1 MKKQIVHIGSL
12 LFFACMLMLCLP
24 SCNKDLDLPPIG
36 GSKKI
41 TLLGEFV
48 AGDSLFLRA
57 GQSISL
63 SSSSALRF
71 QLLQNLLIEIKDSN
85 GKAIPLVGYT
95 DSFSQR
101 IYTLP
106 FSNSSIAVAGQR
118 YNVMALHS
126 ILGTATAVVD
136 MPQQIKAAVT
146 DTASVKYGQDST
158 LRVKV
163 KINDPS
169 STTDYYVI
177 EALKQKATATPY
189 FLYNGSWVKISDA
202 REAYESLRSSGNV
215 TTKVDTVYYKDYV
228 RQAIYTADA
237 YSENIYDVGAFT
249 RSKRVLL
256 KDLRL
261 NGNNYETTVFIVKAL
276 ENQFAPDS
284 SLGKIIVY
292 VKSVSKDYFD
302 FLKAYE
308 TYDPSAGYNSFQ
320 QPVKIQGN
328 VSNGMG
334 VVGGVSQIT
343 YSYLT
348 GPWGFLLE

>member
-1 MKKQIVHIGSL
+1 MKKSILHITFVVGIIFTMVWSS
-12 LFFACMLMLCLP
+12 
-24 SCNKDLDLPPIG
+24 SCNKDLELPPVG

-41 TLLGEFV
+41 TMLGELIV
-48 AGDSLFLRA
+48 GDSFFLRA
-57 GQSISL
+57 GQSIAL
-63 SSSSALRF
+63 SANSTLRF
-71 QLLQNLLIEIKDSN
+71 QLLQDLTISVKDSFGKTFPLN
-85 GKAIPLVGYT
+85 GYA
-95 DSFSQR
+95 DSFAQR
-101 IYTLP
+101 MYTLP
-106 FSNSSIAVAGQR
+106 FSNSIATAAGQR
-118 YNVMALHS
+118 YMITAVHNT
-126 ILGTATAVVD
+126 LGTATAVVN

-163 KINDPS
+163 KINDPFS
-169 STTDYYVI
+169 STDYYVI
-177 EALKQKATATPY
+177 EALKQKAVATSY

-202 REAYESLRSSGNV
+202 RDAYESLRSMGNV
-215 TTKVDTVYYKDYV
+215 VTKVDTVYYRDYV
-228 RQAIYTADA
+228 RQAVYTADP
-237 YSENIYDVGAFT
+237 YSENIYDVGSFT

-256 KDLRL
+256 KDLRF
-261 NGNNYETTVFIVKAL
+261 NGNDYETTIFIVKNP
-276 ENQFAPDS
+276 ENLFSPDS

-308 TYDPSAGYNSFQ
+308 TYDPSSGYNSFQ

-328 VSNGMG
+328 VNNGMG

-348 GPWGFLLE
+348 GPWWLLLE

>member
-1 MKKQIVHIGSL
+1 MKKAILHITVAVGIIFTMIWSS
-12 LFFACMLMLCLP
+12 
-24 SCNKDLDLPPIG
+24 SCNKDLELPPVG

-41 TLLGEFV
+41 TMLGELV
-48 AGDSLFLRA
+48 VGDSFFLRA
-57 GQSISL
+57 GQSIALASN
-63 SSSSALRF
+63 STLRF
-71 QLLQNLLIEIKDSN
+71 QLLQDLAISVKDSTGKTFSLN
-85 GKAIPLVGYT
+85 GYV
-95 DSFSQR
+95 DSFAQR
-101 IYTLP
+101 MYTLP
-106 FSNSSIAVAGQR
+106 FSNSNATAAGQR
-118 YNVMALHS
+118 YTITAIHNT
-126 ILGTATAVVD
+126 LGTATAVVN
-136 MPQQIKAAVT
+136 MPQQITAAVT

-163 KINDPS
+163 KIKDP

-177 EALKQKATATPY
+177 EALKQKAVATPY

-202 REAYESLRSSGNV
+202 RDAYESLRSSGSV
-215 TTKVDTVYYKDYV
+215 VTKVDTVYYRDYV
-228 RQAIYTADA
+228 RQPIYTADPYA
-237 YSENIYDVGAFT
+237 ENIYDVGAYT

-256 KDLRL
+256 KDLRF
-261 NGNNYETTVFIVKAL
+261 NGNDYETTVFIVKIP
-276 ENQFAPDS
+276 ENQFSPDS
-284 SLGKIIVY
+284 SLGKIVVY

-328 VSNGMG
+328 VNNGMG

-348 GPWGFLLE
+348 GPWWLLLE

>member
-1 MKKQIVHIGSL
+1 MKKAILHITFVVGIIFTLVWSS
-12 LFFACMLMLCLP
+12 
-24 SCNKDLDLPPIG
+24 SCNKDLELPPVG

-41 TLLGEFV
+41 TMLGELV
-48 AGDSLFLRA
+48 VGDSFFLRA
-57 GQSISL
+57 GQSIAL
-63 SSSSALRF
+63 SANSTLRF
-71 QLLQNLLIEIKDSN
+71 QLLQDLAISVKDSTGKTFQLN
-85 GKAIPLVGYT
+85 GYA
-95 DSFSQR
+95 DSFAQR
-101 IYTLP
+101 MYTLP
-106 FSNSSIAVAGQR
+106 FSNGIATVAGQR
-118 YNVMALHS
+118 YTITATHNT
-126 ILGTATAVVD
+126 LGTATAVVN

-163 KINDPS
+163 KIKDP

-177 EALKQKATATPY
+177 EALKQKAVATPY

-202 REAYESLRSSGNV
+202 RDAYESLRSSGSV
-215 TTKVDTVYYKDYV
+215 VTKVDTVYYRDYV
-228 RQAIYTADA
+228 RQPIYTADPYA
-237 YSENIYDVGAFT
+237 ENIYDVGSYT

-256 KDLRL
+256 KDLRF
-261 NGNNYETTVFIVKAL
+261 NGNDYETTVFIVKTP
-276 ENQFAPDS
+276 ENLFSPDS

-308 TYDPSAGYNSFQ
+308 TYDPSTGYNSFQ

-328 VSNGMG
+328 VNNGMG

-343 YSYLT
+343 YSYFT
-348 GPWGFLLE
+348 GPWWLLLE

>member
-1 MKKQIVHIGSL
+1 MKKIVLNII
-12 LFFACMLMLCLP
+12 FAVGVILALVWSS
-24 SCNKDLDLPPIG
+24 SCNKDLELPPVG

-41 TLLGEFV
+41 TMLGELV
-48 AGDSLFLRA
+48 VGDSFFLRA
-57 GQSISL
+57 GQSIALASN
-63 SSSSALRF
+63 STLRF
-71 QLLQNLLIEIKDSN
+71 QLLQDLTISVKDSTDKTFPLN
-85 GKAIPLVGYT
+85 GYE
-95 DSFSQR
+95 DSFAQR
-101 IYTLP
+101 MYTLP
-106 FSNSSIAVAGQR
+106 FSNSIATAAGLR
-118 YNVMALHS
+118 YTITATHNT
-126 ILGTATAVVD
+126 LGTATAIVD

-163 KINDPS
+163 KIKDPF

-177 EALKQKATATPY
+177 EALRQKAVATPY

-202 REAYESLRSSGNV
+202 RDAYESLRSTGNV
-215 TTKVDTVYYKDYV
+215 VTKVDTVYYRDFV
-228 RQAIYTADA
+228 RQAVYTADP
-237 YSENIYDVGAFT
+237 YSENLYDVGSFT

-256 KDLRL
+256 KDLRF
-261 NGNNYETTVFIVKAL
+261 NGNDYETTVFVVKTP
-276 ENQFAPDS
+276 ENIFTPDS

-302 FLKAYE
+302 FLKSYE